1 MLNQPEIKITMKTIE
16 YEFKKI
22 EKNRPVIPT

>member
-1 MLNQPEIKITMKTIE
+1 MLNQPEIKIKITIIE

-22 EKNRPVIPT
+22 EKNRPLIPT